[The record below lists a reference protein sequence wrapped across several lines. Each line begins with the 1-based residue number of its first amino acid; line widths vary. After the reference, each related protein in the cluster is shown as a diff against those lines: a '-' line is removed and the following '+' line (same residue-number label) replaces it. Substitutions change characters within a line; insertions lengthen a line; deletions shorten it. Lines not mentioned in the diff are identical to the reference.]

1 MMIIFLVFFF
11 AIISRTVVSA
21 PRPPA
26 PHLLLFCI
34 TLRRE
39 DGARRPSSYY
49 GLPCR
54 SPIMNY
60 ELFNY
65 FKRFALGGQHGV

>member
-1 MMIIFLVFFF
+1 MIDNLSRLFF
-11 AIISRTVVSA
+11 AIISRTVASA

-26 PHLLLFCI
+26 THLLLFCI

-54 SPIMNY
+54 S
-60 ELFNY
+60 
-65 FKRFALGGQHGV
+65 

>member
-1 MMIIFLVFFF
+1 MIDNLSRLFF

-26 PHLLLFCI
+26 PNMFTRLF
-34 TLRRE
+34 TPLHKGRGKPRKRRGGRGSCME

-49 GLPCR
+49 GLPC
-54 SPIMNY
+54 PFLNY
-60 ELFNY
+60 EL
-65 FKRFALGGQHGV
+65 